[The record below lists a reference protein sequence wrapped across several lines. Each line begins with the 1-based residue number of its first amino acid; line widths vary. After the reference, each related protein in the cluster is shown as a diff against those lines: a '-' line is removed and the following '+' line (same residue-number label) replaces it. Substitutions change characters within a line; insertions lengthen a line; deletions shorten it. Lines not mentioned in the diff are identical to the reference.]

1 MEEGYCP
8 CNNDMRPAMKKT
20 AEEQD
25 SKENKYERLMDFFR
39 NAKQEK
45 FTGYVKINFSQGQ
58 IVRIEKF
65 EEILNG

>member
-8 CNNDMRPAMKKT
+8 CKNDMIPVIKKT
-20 AEEQD
+20 AEERD

-58 IVRIEKF
+58 IGRIEKF
-65 EEILNG
+65 EEILKG

>member
-1 MEEGYCP
+1 MIP
-8 CNNDMRPAMKKT
+8 VIKKT
-20 AEEQD
+20 AEDRD

-58 IVRIEKF
+58 IGRIEKF
-65 EEILNG
+65 EEILKG